1 MTSDTNAT
9 VSSCKAFVIFGEDW
23 RPARPRPSVEFLR
36 GLRGFSLRS
45 SRLKSFALL
54 PNEKSLTAKSAQNTR
69 KDREESLRLAK
80 EFAHE

>member
-9 VSSCKAFVIFGEDW
+9 ISSCKAFVIFAEDR
-23 RPARPRPSVEFLR
+23 RPARPSPSVEFLR

-45 SRLKSFALL
+45 SRLKSFALAPERKDL
-54 PNEKSLTAKSAQNTR
+54 SREECKEKR
-69 KDREESLRLAK
+69 KDREESPRLAK